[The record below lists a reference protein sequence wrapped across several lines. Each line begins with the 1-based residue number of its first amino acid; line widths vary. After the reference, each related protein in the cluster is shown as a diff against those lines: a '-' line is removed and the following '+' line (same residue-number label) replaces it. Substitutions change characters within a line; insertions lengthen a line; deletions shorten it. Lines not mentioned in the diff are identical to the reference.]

1 MIAKFHHELFFA
13 NSIGL
18 SNNNYPFLKQNYS
31 QIFRKRL
38 PDHPG
43 VCGFHTIYSA
53 FDLFKFQQEEIT
65 GVHDVIVLS
74 FISIFMYLITS
85 YLETCN
91 LYIVFVHL
99 YTF

>member
-1 MIAKFHHELFFA
+1 MITKFHHELFFA

-31 QIFRKRL
+31 QMVRTRL
-38 PDHPG
+38 QDHPS
-43 VCGFHTIYSA
+43 VCGFYTNYAA

-65 GVHDVIVLS
+65 GVHDVNVLS
-74 FISIFMYLITS
+74 FISTFMYMITS
-85 YLETCN
+85 YLERCN
-91 LYIVFVHL
+91 LYKVFVHL